1 MFKTTHR
8 FLTAL
13 VAFFALAFATSAQ
26 NVKLSLGNLV
36 LNPGKETTV
45 SLDLEND
52 VPVGAVVTADI
63 FLPEGVTVEF
73 INTNNSYVQRSS
85 RVSEFAQVAAST
97 QNENPSLASTQL
109 RVIILDLD
117 NKIEAGKGPL
127 LTFQVKTDKDAQVP
141 LNAVA
146 HIKDANVDGVK
157 IDEVECPVVDGSFEG
172 AISAN
177 AIEVTPTKE
186 ATVTLNMSN
195 NLAVAMM
202 QTRIALPEG
211 LSFVENEEGK
221 VFTPSNRIASTHYVE
236 ATFDGNTALVMVKH
250 KDWNSPLDII
260 GNAGPL
266 FSFNV
271 KADATLAAEDVIN
284 FTQVIGTSLKGRTFN
299 FEPVA
304 ISVSNPDVAAVAAAD
319 AAVKALEEKLTATV
333 AALAEYAE
341 EVQTAV
347 AEKKA
352 AAEQKVADVKAAA
365 QASKDNGTAA
375 ADLETLNAAV
385 AEAEALCDALA
396 AEAKA
401 AQEKYVADKA
411 AEAAAVEA
419 IDAAV
424 KALEEK
430 LAATVATLAEY
441 AEEVQTAVVD
451 KKAAAEQ
458 KVADVK
464 AAAQTSKDNGTAA
477 ADLETLN
484 AAVAEAEALCDALA
498 AEAKAAQEKYEAD
511 KAAEEAKKAEADQ
524 YAANLATIDALEA
537 ALKQAKADAKLV
549 GNDCTEEVDAIEK
562 LIERFVNKV
571 EIVHS
576 NSASVAS
583 VEEID
588 AAANH
593 ITEKIEAINATN
605 NALQNNNDKEAFADV
620 EAAMAAANETLAT
633 YHESVQ
639 AAMAETKAAAEQAV
653 AAAAA
658 AIASSFEAGTSIA
671 DAEANAALMA
681 AANEA
686 IQKLVDDAKAAQDAW
701 LASRHVISIEF
712 TSVEELAG
720 QTFAII
726 NKENGKVLYG
736 SNNQNLGYANAVE
749 AFKTTNTG
757 YYFRLETPAEDA
769 EDATIASLHL
779 LRLVTPAG
787 EGYTIWGSNGYLNSQ
802 PVNGNC
808 SFILGLNNQNGQD
821 IKNGAV
827 WDIQY
832 VEGKGFT
839 LLNKGTGFYLTGNG
853 TCNSEE
859 PAYWNFCQVY
869 TDVIEQNAPQ
879 YTEDLAAVAAAQAAY
894 DEAAKEIATYPARVQ
909 AAVAESLNAAQ
920 SKIDAAAAAV
930 NASFFA
936 ATSVADA
943 EANAAL
949 VAEANAAVEQM
960 KADAQ
965 TALENYVPYIELAA
979 GDYLIKNVATGMYLG
994 GANSWGTQASLVEHG
1009 RIFTVA
1015 ALEDGTYTLDSHT
1028 YNNAEQ
1034 HFLGLGGYIDQNAT
1048 GLSLYAVEG
1057 GVAIGGADTKACFAA
1072 PAEGTVLV
1080 NNAAYNDE
1088 AALWQFISV
1097 ADAVAELE
1105 AAAEG
1110 CATFLIKDA
1119 AISRNAYN
1127 QATDAAWE
1135 GTPMAKGGPVENMN
1149 AEKWGGNSQE
1159 FDTYQVVNLPNGT
1172 YELSVQGY
1180 YRYNNT
1186 TDNTNDVAIAAHADG
1201 TEVINSFFY
1210 ANDVEMPFKSI
1221 ADDEAAAA
1229 LEAEG
1234 KGLPFSQGDAAAAF
1248 AMGLYVNTLTV
1259 EVTDGTLK
1267 IGVKKTSHPGCDWT
1281 VWDNFTLTKVVPDA
1295 INDVVAG
1302 KTIVSRKALENGKV
1316 VIYRNGKKYSV
1327 TGTVLK

>member
-701 LASRHVISIEF
+701 LASRHVISMEF

-879 YTEDLAAVAAAQAAY
+879 YTEDLAAVATAQAAY

-1119 AISRNAYN
+1119 AISRYAYN

-1135 GTPMAKGGPVENMN
+1135 GTPIAKGGPVENMN

-1259 EVTDGTLK
+1259 EVTDGTLT

>member
-36 LNPGKETTV
+36 LTPNKTTTV

-63 FLPEGVTVEF
+63 FLPEGVDASF
-73 INTNNSYVQRSS
+73 QRFYPSSSYVQRSS
-85 RVSEFAQVAAST
+85 RVNEFAQVAAST
-97 QNENPSLASTQL
+97 QRENPSLAPNQL

-127 LTFQVKTDKDAQVP
+127 LTFQVNTWYNAVVP

-146 HIKDANVDGVK
+146 QIKDANVDGISLK
-157 IDEVECPVVDGSFEG
+157 TVECPVVDGSFEG

-221 VFTPSNRIASTHYVE
+221 VFTPSNRIASTHNVK
-236 ATFDGNTALVMVKH
+236 ATFDGNTAIVMVQH
-250 KDWNSPLDII
+250 KDLNSPLDII

-271 KADATLAAEDVIN
+271 KGDENLAAEDVIN
-284 FTQVIGTSLKGRTFN
+284 FSQVIGTSLAGRTFN

-319 AAVKALEEKLTATV
+319 AAVKALEEKLAATV
-333 AALAEYAE
+333 AGLAEYAE

-401 AQEKYVADKA
+401 AQEKY
-411 AEAAAVEA
+411 
-419 IDAAV
+419 
-424 KALEEK
+424 
-430 LAATVATLAEY
+430 
-441 AEEVQTAVVD
+441 
-451 KKAAAEQ
+451 
-458 KVADVK
+458 
-464 AAAQTSKDNGTAA
+464 
-477 ADLETLN
+477 
-484 AAVAEAEALCDALA
+484 
-498 AEAKAAQEKYEAD
+498 EAD
-511 KAAEEAKKAEADQ
+511 KADEEAKKAEADQ
-524 YAANLATIDALEA
+524 YATNLATIDALEA

-588 AAANH
+588 AAANN
-593 ITEKIEAINATN
+593 ITEKIEAINVTN

-701 LASRHVISIEF
+701 LASRHVISMEF

-736 SNNQNLGYANAVE
+736 SDAQNLGYANAVE
-749 AFKTTNTG
+749 AFKTTNSG

-802 PVNGNC
+802 PVDGWC
-808 SFILGLNNQNGQD
+808 SFILGLKDQNGQD

-894 DEAAKEIATYPARVQ
+894 DEAAQEIATYPARVQ

-994 GANSWGTQASLVEHG
+994 GANSRGTQASLVEHG

-1105 AAAEG
+1105 AATEG

-1135 GTPMAKGGPVENMN
+1135 GTPIAKGGPVENMN

-1186 TDNTNDVAIAAHADG
+1186 TDNTNEVAIAAHADG

-1221 ADDEAAAA
+1221 ADDEAVAA

-1234 KGLPFSQGDAAAAF
+1234 KAIPFSQGDAAAAF

-1259 EVTDGTLK
+1259 EVTDGTLT